1 MGSAKC
7 FTVVLI
13 FRVCTLVAT
22 KFSLLI
28 YDLFSNS
35 RSLLFTFVVST
46 SGYVF
51 SEYKIPNTP
60 VSCFIVSLLSWFLPV
75 VGEQCCYQDCDA
87 I

>member
-1 MGSAKC
+1 MGSATC

-13 FRVCTLVAT
+13 FRVCTLVA
-22 KFSLLI
+22 
-28 YDLFSNS
+28 LFSNS

-46 SGYVF
+46 SGYVY
-51 SEYKIPNTP
+51 SEFKIPSTP

-75 VGEQCCYQDCDA
+75 IGGQCCYQDCDA